1 LKLSLCTGGFDGA
14 DAGSLG
20 CVERTETLWSEWRA
34 GGLASGEE
42 RGDMVAVLFAL
53 PVWTLW
59 IGVPLLLF
67 FAVQLL
73 LSYLPPERA
82 EPPDLSAEERPDTP
96 AARWPRPVRLPKVT
110 RRLILP
116 RTDPYA
122 PRPFVV
128 YRRPPRRTRPVT
140 APIRASSRPL
150 V

>member
-1 LKLSLCTGGFDGA
+1 
-14 DAGSLG
+14 
-20 CVERTETLWSEWRA
+20 
-34 GGLASGEE
+34 
-42 RGDMVAVLFAL
+42 MVAVLFAL

-67 FAVQLL
+67 FAGQLL
-73 LSYLPPERA
+73 LSYLPPDRA
-82 EPPDLSAEERPDTP
+82 EPPTEPTETRPDVP
-96 AARWPRPVRLPKVT
+96 VARWPRPARLPKVT

-140 APIRASSRPL
+140 APVRVSRPPEYAARVTRASNPL
-150 V
+150 A